1 MKEVRNIFIESCN
14 KIADLIQDK
23 HFKAIQKGQI
33 LKKKS
38 KNKDIVYEIVFQSSF
53 RNTNF
58 HISILPHINVYS
70 KKLKEWIIEQTNN
83 SYSSGIVVS
92 EYLGNITPYKTSKSW
107 NLAGLSREKYIEE
120 IAELLN
126 KYALPIFDLF
136 EETTSAIDFLAEN
149 GQQFNKYVDDSLL
162 PLGFMIRFAP
172 KEKAEK
178 FFNHFISHCKFKG
191 RIIELYKSLE
201 HSENIDLNYSEFSYA
216 SDIKLAYI
224 NKLKIIK

>member
-1 MKEVRNIFIESCN
+1 MKEIRNIFIESCN
-14 KIADLIQDK
+14 KIADLLQDK
-23 HFKAIQKGQI
+23 HFNAIQKGQI

-53 RNTNF
+53 RNTNS

-70 KKLKEWIIEQTNN
+70 KQLKEWIIEQTNN
-83 SYSSGIVVS
+83 SYSSGIVVA
-92 EYLGNITPYKTSKSW
+92 EHLGNITPYKTLKSW
-107 NLAGLSREKYIEE
+107 NLAGFSREKYIEE

-126 KYALPIFDLF
+126 NYALPIFDLF
-136 EETTSAIDFLAEN
+136 EEKTSVINFLAVN
-149 GQQFNKYVDDSLL
+149 GQQFNKYVDDSLR

-172 KEKAEK
+172 KEKAEQ
-178 FFNHFISHCKFKG
+178 FFNHFINHCKFK
-191 RIIELYKSLE
+191 RKIIELYKSLE
-201 HSENIDLNYSEFSYA
+201 NSENIDFNYSEFMYA

>member
-1 MKEVRNIFIESCN
+1 
-14 KIADLIQDK
+14 
-23 HFKAIQKGQI
+23 AIQKGQI

-172 KEKAEK
+172 KEKAEQ